1 MKLLGYLRSCLPT
14 IALVVAAVAL
24 SAFILAVSGAG
35 LAVIVLVSIISCLG
49 LALALA
55 ADWVRK
61 RPFYDDLAAS
71 DHPHFIQTDQH
82 AAFAVLVHQR
92 SGPVKGIAV
101 RPSDPSLA
109 GMPAA
114 FG

>member
-1 MKLLGYLRSCLPT
+1 MFRYGNLKVERHQPH
-14 IALVVAAVAL
+14 
-24 SAFILAVSGAG
+24 
-35 LAVIVLVSIISCLG
+35 
-49 LALALA
+49 
-55 ADWVRK
+55 
-61 RPFYDDLAAS
+61 PFYDDLAAP
-71 DHPHFIQTDQH
+71 DHLHFIQTDQH

-92 SGPVKGIAV
+92 SGPVEGIAV

>member
-1 MKLLGYLRSCLPT
+1 MKLLCYLRSCLPT

-35 LAVIVLVSIISCLG
+35 LAVIVLVSIITCLG

-61 RPFYDDLAAS
+61 RPFYDDLASCADDAQRPLWLS
-71 DHPHFIQTDQH
+71 EVVERPDYLEGAITYDALSAISK
-82 AAFAVLVHQR
+82 AAND
-92 SGPVKGIAV
+92 G
-101 RPSDPSLA
+101 
-109 GMPAA
+109 
-114 FG
+114 

>member
-1 MKLLGYLRSCLPT
+1 VQAGRYDDPQRVSLKLLGHGNPKVERHQPH
-14 IALVVAAVAL
+14 
-24 SAFILAVSGAG
+24 
-35 LAVIVLVSIISCLG
+35 
-49 LALALA
+49 
-55 ADWVRK
+55 
-61 RPFYDDLAAS
+61 PFYDDLATS
-71 DHPHFIQTDQH
+71 DHPHFIQMDQH

>member
-35 LAVIVLVSIISCLG
+35 LAVIVLVSIITCLG

-55 ADWVRK
+55 ADCASVRSTTTLL
-61 RPFYDDLAAS
+61 RVPTTHS
-71 DHPHFIQTDQH
+71 G
-82 AAFAVLVHQR
+82 R
-92 SGPVKGIAV
+92 SGCPRWSSAPITWRV
-101 RPSDPSLA
+101 PSRT
-109 GMPAA
+109 MP
-114 FG
+114 